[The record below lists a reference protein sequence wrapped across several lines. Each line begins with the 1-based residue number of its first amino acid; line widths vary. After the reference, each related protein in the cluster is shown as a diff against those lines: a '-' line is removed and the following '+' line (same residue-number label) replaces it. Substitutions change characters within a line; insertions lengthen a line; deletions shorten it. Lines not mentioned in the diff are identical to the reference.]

1 MSLRSKSLLFLLRRC
16 AAVRQPQLV
25 TSFTSGGG
33 FIQQRTWT
41 SVTRRGCVHGI
52 CQVQPAVEIGQFR
65 FCNKA
70 ESSCVDEYPPLPA
83 YQSDEPEKKEVF
95 IVQVNGLPWSCSA
108 QDLME
113 FFSECRIRDGQSGIH
128 LTVDRLGR
136 PSGRAFIEMEH
147 REDVSKALEQHR
159 QYLGS
164 RYVEVFEVTTS
175 DAEAILKKA
184 LAQVAADD
192 STVVRLRGLPFT
204 CTEDNIVQ
212 FFTGLDIVENGITF
226 VTDFTGRRSG
236 EAFVQFSS
244 HQEAVEALQKDRE
257 FIGNRYIKV
266 FRSKNDEINPCS
278 EIKMTLGPAQ
288 IDPQSENTIVSA
300 PQCNPET
307 ESIQSFETTLHDTYL
322 RDSFSKAT
330 SQEAKESDLS
340 SDDELTPQPVQQSE
354 EPEKKDVFIVRVKGL
369 PWSTSAE
376 EIMHFFSDCRIRGG
390 LDGIHLTLDRRG
402 RPSGRGFIEMED
414 EEDVSRA
421 LEKHRQYIGERYV
434 EVYEVTNSDAEA
446 MLKKNLEPNA
456 KSEVVRLRG
465 LPFTCTE
472 ADVVQFFR
480 GLDIVEN
487 GITFVTDFTGRR
499 SGEAFVQ
506 FSSLQEAVEALQ
518 KDREFIGNRYIKVFS
533 SSSNEIHP
541 NWRMRANMAFA
552 HQPVS
557 DPLCG
562 SETGSLQSS
571 ETLFH
576 YQQSRSPSAQA
587 SQDDAEKAEASSE
600 DEYTPSRVNQSVEE
614 PDRDVFIVQVKGLP
628 WSCSAEDL
636 MQFFSDCRIRDGLNG
651 IHLTLDRRGRPSG
664 RGFIEMEDEEDV
676 SRALEKHRQY
686 IGERYV
692 EVYEVTNGDAE
703 AMLNRPLKPAAD
715 SRVVR
720 LRGLP
725 FSCTEDDIVQFFR
738 GLNIVENG
746 ITFITDRRGRPTE
759 AYVQFPSQREADEAL
774 QRDKEFIG
782 NRYIEV
788 LTSASDE
795 SPPSWKSRNNSAS
808 AQKSSQSAIRTLSI
822 PKYNTE
828 TGSPQISP
836 AMLHCVHM
844 RGLPFRTSGEDIVKF
859 FSPLPVSSIL
869 IACGADGRP
878 NGEADVHFS
887 CHQDAVAA
895 MSRDKHYIG
904 ERFIELF
911 LNSTRDS

>member
-434 EVYEVTNSDAEA
+434 EVYEVTN
-446 MLKKNLEPNA
+446 
-456 KSEVVRLRG
+456 
-465 LPFTCTE
+465 
-472 ADVVQFFR
+472 
-480 GLDIVEN
+480 
-487 GITFVTDFTGRR
+487 
-499 SGEAFVQ
+499 
-506 FSSLQEAVEALQ
+506 
-518 KDREFIGNRYIKVFS
+518 
-533 SSSNEIHP
+533 
-541 NWRMRANMAFA
+541 
-552 HQPVS
+552 
-557 DPLCG
+557 
-562 SETGSLQSS
+562 
-571 ETLFH
+571 
-576 YQQSRSPSAQA
+576 
-587 SQDDAEKAEASSE
+587 
-600 DEYTPSRVNQSVEE
+600 
-614 PDRDVFIVQVKGLP
+614 
-628 WSCSAEDL
+628 
-636 MQFFSDCRIRDGLNG
+636 
-651 IHLTLDRRGRPSG
+651 
-664 RGFIEMEDEEDV
+664 
-676 SRALEKHRQY
+676 
-686 IGERYV
+686 
-692 EVYEVTNGDAE
+692 GDAE